1 MMVGSDAFWIN
12 GTPLQKKCKNFMITA
27 FSISRRDANLHALG
41 HGFENIM
48 NFAFKGDGMPI

>member
-1 MMVGSDAFWIN
+1 MVGSDAFWIN